1 MEENRIIE
9 TTDLPGDSWQ
19 YSLRPHYLREYI
31 GQDKV
36 KDNLEVFIKAA
47 KLRKEALDHVLLYG
61 PPGLGKTTMAGIIA
75 NELGSTCA
83 SRRARPSSGLATWLP
98 S

>member
-36 KDNLEVFIKAA
+36 KDNLEVFIKFNHTIFYIIYVSTYTIHL
-47 KLRKEALDHVLLYG
+47 KCWFYGNNTFKSCFRCHCKRKAFY
-61 PPGLGKTTMAGIIA
+61 AQ
-75 NELGSTCA
+75 
-83 SRRARPSSGLATWLP
+83 
-98 S
+98 

>member
-47 KLRKEALDHVLLYG
+47 KLR
-61 PPGLGKTTMAGIIA
+61 
-75 NELGSTCA
+75 
-83 SRRARPSSGLATWLP
+83 
-98 S
+98 

>member
-47 KLRKEALDHVLLYG
+47 KLVNDEKSYQNFCNLMEALVAYHKYYG
-61 PPGLGKTTMAGIIA
+61 GKD
-75 NELGSTCA
+75 
-83 SRRARPSSGLATWLP
+83 
-98 S
+98 

>member
-61 PPGLGKTTMAGIIA
+61 PPVFSLLSDTSHHNI
-75 NELGSTCA
+75 
-83 SRRARPSSGLATWLP
+83 RPSH
-98 S
+98 